1 MSCKIGDQLKD
12 RSIEAVIAEDNY
24 ANPEKG
30 LAGGYA
36 FEIEKATLA
45 GKTAA
50 ARALFRDHHEQ
61 CKECNGRNAT
71 SA

>member
-12 RSIEAVIAEDNY
+12 RFIEAVIAEDNY

-30 LAGGYA
+30 LAGGYT
-36 FEIEKATLA
+36 FEIEKATLT

-61 CKECNGRNAT
+61 CEECKGRNAP